1 MYSLTLSG
9 RPTRSE
15 PFIANITHLAR
26 GWQRSKQAIGGFWV
40 GSFHIDGAQ
49 LVRNRLT
56 DFYNNNLGF
65 IVREY
70 TAGGLLS
77 WEGYI
82 VEMRL
87 ILDGVEHM
95 RSLTP
100 ENWHNKTN
108 IFYTYP
114 ASVDSEQGNLVFGET
129 ANVDWFQDD
138 GQDFSDWQTTVGS
151 ALYRIAVTASNG
163 VVNWAF
169 LGACFTTTNVNDS
182 IYTYG
187 DEELTDDG
195 WGTDGTNRATLTPV
209 SYTIER
215 FALAGVRTSTGF
227 TENTD
232 ASDEYGEMQYVET
245 MGSVPGEVA
254 TFLRTRHQT
263 QFAWPR
269 SRMVGG
275 IIPNTTAAE
284 DHLLVAVAGF
294 WHTLNWRYYT
304 TSRLAACDDLIT
316 TLVGASE
323 FVTVGRI
330 EINEMAAKA
339 DCDPIPQR
347 LGDLIENIIDLGDES
362 GNLWKGG
369 VYHGKK
375 LVYEAAPT
383 TVDYYLRNGRLVDKG
398 GAGVNPAQLKPGF
411 LLRVSDIMLAG
422 QPPGASSVWDDPQVA
437 YVNEVTFD
445 APDTLQLRLY
455 GEEESV
461 VLLQR
466 QIREGG

>member
-26 GWQRSKQAIGGFWV
+26 GWQRSKQAVGGFWV

-82 VEMRL
+82 AEMRL

-100 ENWHNKTN
+100 ENWHNKAN
-108 IFYTYP
+108 IYYTYP
-114 ASVDSEQGNLVFGET
+114 ASEDSEQGALAYDVSAPN
-129 ANVDWFQDD
+129 DSFQDQ
-138 GQDFSDWQTTVGS
+138 GQDFSDWQTTAGDS
-151 ALYRIAVTASNG
+151 LYRIKVTNSDSTVG
-163 VVNWAF
+163 WAF
-169 LGACFTTTNVNDS
+169 LGATFTTTNTNDS
-182 IYTYG
+182 IYCFEDVERT
-187 DEELTDDG
+187 EEG
-195 WGTDGTNRATLTPV
+195 WCGTHQGKTPS
-209 SYTIER
+209 SYIIER
-215 FALAGVRTSTGF
+215 VDLAGVRTSTGWA
-227 TENTD
+227 ENTD
-232 ASDEYGEMQYVET
+232 ASDEYGEMQYIET
-245 MGSVPGEVA
+245 LGSVPGEVA
-254 TFLRTRHQT
+254 TFLRARLQA
-263 QFAWPR
+263 QYAWPR

-275 IIPNTTAAE
+275 IIPDSSGSE
-284 DHLLVAVAGF
+284 DRLLVAVAGF

-304 TSRLAACDDLIT
+304 TSRLAACDDLIN
-316 TLVGASE
+316 TLVAASE
-323 FVTVGRI
+323 FVTAGRI
-330 EINEMAAKA
+330 ETNEMAAKA

-347 LGDLIENIIDLGDES
+347 LGDLIENIVNLGDES

-369 VYHGKK
+369 VYHSKK
-375 LVYEAAPT
+375 LVYEPAPT
-383 TVDYYLRNGRLVDKG
+383 IVDYTLRGGRLFIKG
-398 GAGVNPAQLKPGF
+398 GAAVNPAQLKPGF

-422 QPPGASSVWDDPQVA
+422 QPPGTSSVWDDPQVA
-437 YVNEVTFD
+437 YVDQVTFI
-445 APDTLQLRLY
+445 APDTLQLKLY

-466 QIREGG
+466 QIREGS